1 LRLLS
6 VRIVSDALAAEPAP
20 EGPIRFGAYR
30 VVERIAEG
38 GMGLILRGEDERG
51 GRQVAI
57 KTVGST
63 RAADAAAI
71 CREIAAL
78 SRLRHPGIVRLVAHG
93 VSNDVPWMAM
103 ELLEGRTLAEEMAWY
118 WPDGEPGSRSRGQSS
133 ALPSGARRG
142 RSGTPPGYR
151 LRSDE
156 LPTTPFRGAAERP
169 RGAERPAHLIAGGG
183 HLLDGVAFVARL
195 CVALDYLHTH
205 GFVHRDVKP
214 SNVFLGRDGRTT
226 LLDFGLACRAAAANG
241 NELCVG
247 TMEYAAPEQISA
259 SPVDRRADIYSLGC
273 LLYELVAG
281 RPPFMGDS
289 SAEIAE
295 RQLKRDPVAPS
306 QFIAGVPSQ
315 LEGLIMAM
323 LSKSPAR
330 RPDSAGDISESLANI
345 ARRMRE
351 RVGVSG
357 EQRSTR
363 WRAAGGEPV
372 EAGRRGVGKAGGRAG
387 GTSGR
392 GPRRLPA
399 RPVWGVSR
407 VAAGSAPTLDQGPV
421 SRSAQPRSETFSQL
435 LPALSVCAIANPNPS
450 GSAIAATGSCPI
462 P

>member
-1 LRLLS
+1 LLCF
-6 VRIVSDALAAEPAP
+6 RIVSDALAAEPAYQ
-20 EGPIRFGAYR
+20 GPIRFGAYR

-38 GMGLILRGEDERG
+38 GMGLILRGQDERG

-63 RAADAAAI
+63 RAVDAAAI
-71 CREIAAL
+71 CREIATL
-78 SRLRHPGIVRLVAHG
+78 SRLRHPGIVRLLGHG

-103 ELLEGRTLAEEMAWY
+103 ELLEGRTLADEMACY
-118 WPDGEPGSRSRGQSS
+118 WPDGEPGS
-133 ALPSGARRG
+133 A
-142 RSGTPPGYR
+142 
-151 LRSDE
+151 SDE
-156 LPTTPFRGAAERP
+156 LPTTPFRGAAEPP
-169 RGAERPAHLIAGGG
+169 RSAERPAHLIAGGG

-195 CVALDYLHTH
+195 CLALDYLHTN

-214 SNVFLGRDGRTT
+214 SNVFLCRDGRTT
-226 LLDFGLACRAAAANG
+226 LFDFGLACRAATANG

-259 SPVDRRADIYSLGC
+259 SPVDHRADIYSLGC

-295 RQLKRDPVAPS
+295 RQMKRDPVAPS
-306 QFIAGVPSQ
+306 QFIADVPSQ

-330 RPDSAGDISESLANI
+330 RPDSAADVSRSLVNI
-345 ARRMRE
+345 ARRIRE
-351 RVGVSG
+351 RVGNSG
-357 EQRSTR
+357 EQRSNR

-372 EAGRRGVGKAGGRAG
+372 EARRRGEGKAGGRAG

-399 RPVWGVSR
+399 RPVWGVS
-407 VAAGSAPTLDQGPV
+407 GL
-421 SRSAQPRSETFSQL
+421 
-435 LPALSVCAIANPNPS
+435 
-450 GSAIAATGSCPI
+450 ATGTV
-462 P
+462 

>member
-1 LRLLS
+1 LS
-6 VRIVSDALAAEPAP
+6 GIAVAVCPIVADALAAQPAQ
-20 EGPIRFGAYR
+20 EGPIRFGTYR

-38 GMGLILRGEDERG
+38 GMGLILLGQDERG
-51 GRQVAI
+51 GAQVAI
-57 KTVGST
+57 KTVSST

-93 VSNDVPWMAM
+93 VANDVPWMAM

-118 WPDGEPGSRSRGQSS
+118 WPDGEPGS
-133 ALPSGARRG
+133 P
-142 RSGTPPGYR
+142 
-151 LRSDE
+151 SDE
-156 LPTTPFRGAAERP
+156 MPTTPFRDAADQP
-169 RGAERPAHLIAGGG
+169 RAAERPAHLIAGGG

-195 CVALDYLHTH
+195 CLALDYLHRN

-281 RPPFMGDS
+281 RPPFMADT

-306 QFIAGVPSQ
+306 QFIADVPSQ

-323 LSKSPAR
+323 LAKSPAR
-330 RPDSAGDISESLANI
+330 RPDNAAAVGELLVNI
-345 ARRMRE
+345 VRRMRE
-351 RVGVSG
+351 RERVGISG
-357 EQRSTR
+357 EQRSMGR
-363 WRAAGGEPV
+363 REAGGEPV
-372 EAGRRGVGKAGGRAG
+372 EASRRGEGKAGGRAG

-399 RPVWGVSR
+399 RPVWGLSR
-407 VAAGSAPTLDQGPV
+407 L
-421 SRSAQPRSETFSQL
+421 
-435 LPALSVCAIANPNPS
+435 
-450 GSAIAATGSCPI
+450 ATGTV
-462 P
+462 